1 MQGMDGLVTLLDKF
15 DLKIKGMDR
24 GRDIA
29 TDAHK
34 GKDDQ
39 IRELEDRVE
48 SLEKEAVI
56 AGLNVC
62 VKTV

>member
-1 MQGMDGLVTLLDKF
+1 
-15 DLKIKGMDR
+15 MDR
-24 GRDIA
+24 VRDIA

-48 SLEKEAVI
+48 TLEKEAVI
-56 AGLNVC
+56 ADLNVF
-62 VKTV
+62 KDGITVDPILP